1 MADNS
6 FNGYESYDHWQTALW
21 LNNDQ
26 RFYSML
32 KNKAELVVYMTY
44 TMSQATNELLSEL
57 PDVTP
62 DGAKWEVDT
71 IYDLVAEQYE
81 EQLQYS

>member
-1 MADNS
+1 MADNT

-21 LNNDQ
+21 INNDQ
-26 RFYSML
+26 QFYNML

-44 TMSQATNELLSEL
+44 TMSQAAKELLSEL

-62 DGAKWEVDT
+62 DGANWEIDT
-71 IYDLVAEQYE
+71 IYDLVSEQYE